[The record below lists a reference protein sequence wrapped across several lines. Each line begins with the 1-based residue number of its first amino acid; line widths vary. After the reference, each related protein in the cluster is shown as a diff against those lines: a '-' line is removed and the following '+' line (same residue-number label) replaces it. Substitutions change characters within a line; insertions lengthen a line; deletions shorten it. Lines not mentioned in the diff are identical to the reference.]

1 MISGWCSII
10 KVGYTLTIR
19 TAAAATFQKN
29 TKSIDKL
36 RDDPFRAGLVRPGQL
51 MTSKQAAKAR
61 GTSRRLAVC

>member
-1 MISGWCSII
+1 VLDHHSWVHPYDQDGRRRDFS
-10 KVGYTLTIR
+10 K
-19 TAAAATFQKN
+19 F

-36 RDDPFRAGLVRPGQL
+36 RDDPFRAGLVRPGRL